1 MQMPAYRLLALIG
14 VPVIT
19 LALGACSGNSDS
31 PTTTPT
37 AKAACGSAA
46 VASAN
51 MHCPP
56 GFVQPKS

>member
-1 MQMPAYRLLALIG
+1 MQMPAFRLLALIG

-19 LALGACSGNSDS
+19 LALGACNGDSDS
-31 PTTTPT
+31 PTPT
-37 AKAACGSAA
+37 AKAACGGAS